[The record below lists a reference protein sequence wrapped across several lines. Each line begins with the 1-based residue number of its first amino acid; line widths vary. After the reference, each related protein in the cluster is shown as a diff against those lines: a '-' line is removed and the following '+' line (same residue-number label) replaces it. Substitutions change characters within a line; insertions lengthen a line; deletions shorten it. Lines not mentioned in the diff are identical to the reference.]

1 MGCPATCALAELLRR
16 RRGNPVVIDVIQP
29 TASFIFT
36 SYNAR
41 CARPTGC
48 AAPAGRDAAE
58 GRVAYAN
65 VGSGLK
71 PSSYGNCA
79 DRVVGVGPAPGPP
92 P

>member
-1 MGCPATCALAELLRR
+1 MGCPATCALGELSRR
-16 RRGNPVVIDVIQP
+16 RHGNPVVIDVIQP
-29 TASFIFT
+29 AASFRAAL
-36 SYNAR
+36 SSSRYAQ
-41 CARPTGC
+41 PTGC

-65 VGSGLK
+65 IGSGLK
-71 PSSYGNCA
+71 PSSYGNRA